1 MNLENISMEVFIMAN
16 KKTVA
21 LTAEQ
26 YKVIITTIREGFS
39 LGGKVFKGNDRLAT
53 VLVLEA
59 NLGLRISDILSLHLF
74 DIIKDG
80 NRYRLD
86 IEEQKTS
93 KKRTFTVPVEV
104 YSYIQ
109 TYALDHKINARA
121 KLFDITERA
130 VQKQLSI
137 VADYLG
143 LDNISTHSF
152 RKYYA
157 TSIYVNNNYNIEL
170 VRTLLQHSST
180 SITQKYIGIGTE
192 ELEQAIN
199 KHTCLL

>member
-1 MNLENISMEVFIMAN
+1 MAN

-26 YKVIITTIREGFS
+26 YKLIITTIREGFTFDS
-39 LGGKVFKGNDRLAT
+39 KAFKPNDRLAT

-59 NLGLRISDILSLHLF
+59 NLGLRISDILQLHLA

-86 IEEQKTS
+86 ITEQKTDKS
-93 KKRTFTVPVEV
+93 RTFTVPVEI

-109 TYALDHKINARA
+109 TYALDHKINAKA

-130 VQKQLSI
+130 VQKQLQI

-157 TSIYVNNNYNIEL
+157 TAIYVNNNYNIEL

-180 SITQKYIGIGTE
+180 SITQKYIGIGSA
-192 ELEQAIN
+192 ELEEAIN
-199 KHTCLL
+199 KHMCLL